1 MQRTKLVQPEDEVSG
16 ELLFSAAAIYFVGN
30 SDGENEGA
38 AVGGSETG
46 APLVSLSWK
55 MSALREVHRRWYQV
69 GRIGGGLG
77 GLQFNRPLQACT
89 GFGKR
94 MTHRKWITGQKW
106 LHWLVWPSAALFSI
120 SSREFSCRTRY
131 FVFRSIK
138 GGKLLVHF
146 SCPWFVDGSRRGL
159 DCNLNEGRTEA
170 EDQYGKRECY
180 VVVIEG
186 DCVIDATENR
196 IEPF

>member
-46 APLVSLSWK
+46 KPLVSLSWK

-69 GRIGGGLG
+69 GWIGGGLG

-89 GFGKR
+89 SYFALSKAANFLFTFPVLGLL
-94 MTHRKWITGQKW
+94 TA
-106 LHWLVWPSAALFSI
+106 LVAASI
-120 SSREFSCRTRY
+120 
-131 FVFRSIK
+131 
-138 GGKLLVHF
+138 
-146 SCPWFVDGSRRGL
+146 
-159 DCNLNEGRTEA
+159 
-170 EDQYGKRECY
+170 
-180 VVVIEG
+180 
-186 DCVIDATENR
+186 AT
-196 IEPF
+196 